1 MQDRMQACEE
11 AIAHLSRTVDELSAV
26 LAGQAGDIARLTRRL
41 GLLIDREADRE
52 ADAGGTIALA
62 DQRPPH
68 W

>member
-41 GLLIDREADRE
+41 GLLIEREADRE